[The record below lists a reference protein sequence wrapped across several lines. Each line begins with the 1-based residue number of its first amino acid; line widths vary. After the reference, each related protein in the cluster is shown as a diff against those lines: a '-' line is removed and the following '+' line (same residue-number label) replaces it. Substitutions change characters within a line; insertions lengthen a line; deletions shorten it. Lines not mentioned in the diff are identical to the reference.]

1 MMATGVLERRP
12 GHINIREARR
22 NHLPANRSLT
32 LAYTLS
38 GVAAILL
45 FVTSVA
51 GLVFGQR
58 GFYRPDPATMPALLG
73 QDALSLIV
81 GLPLLLGSMI
91 LARRGSL
98 GGLLL
103 WMGALFYNA
112 YSYAF
117 YPLSPEFNALYLA
130 YLAVVSASL
139 YSLVYLLMSVDA
151 EAVQARFSAHT
162 PVRLIGGFM
171 MVMALL
177 LMLKWVSA
185 IVATLADGTV
195 PTRVQLV
202 VWPLDLI
209 IALPALFWGGLW
221 LWRRQPLGYVVAG
234 LLLLKA
240 AFVGITLA
248 VDTWLVTLWGQPID
262 PMLPAYAV
270 IGLGGLSFT
279 VGYLRCIRPAEVA

>member
-1 MMATGVLERRP
+1 MATGVLERRP

-130 YLAVVSASL
+130 YIAIVSASL
-139 YSLVYLLMSVDA
+139 YGLVYLLMSVNA
-151 EAVQARFSAHT
+151 EAIKSRFSART

-171 MVMALL
+171 MAMP
-177 LMLKWVSA
+177 S
-185 IVATLADGTV
+185 
-195 PTRVQLV
+195 
-202 VWPLDLI
+202 
-209 IALPALFWGGLW
+209 
-221 LWRRQPLGYVVAG
+221 
-234 LLLLKA
+234 
-240 AFVGITLA
+240 
-248 VDTWLVTLWGQPID
+248 
-262 PMLPAYAV
+262 
-270 IGLGGLSFT
+270 
-279 VGYLRCIRPAEVA
+279 C